1 MAVFD
6 WSSRFETGIEP
17 ADEHHK
23 KLVVM
28 LNDLGDLMLAPQQNR
43 EDLQCLFSALFD
55 YARQH
60 FDDEEQLMA
69 DYGLDS
75 RHTDAHRKEHAEFV
89 HELELMTQ
97 THSADPHSDF
107 EVLYRYLVSWFSFHI
122 LGTDHAMARQ
132 ILRIRSGIS
141 AEAALE
147 QELSSSGQGR
157 PALQDALFDLYEAVT
172 AQNRQLHARNKVL
185 ENQVSVHCQ
194 ALETAN
200 NKLFEE
206 QQILQAI
213 NQQLEQV
220 QTQILKSEKMA
231 SIGQLAAS
239 VAHEINNPIGFV
251 NSNLGT
257 LKIYLERLF
266 DVLGAYACIE
276 KLIPPGTELAAL
288 QSAKQTAELNFLQ
301 RDVVDLLTESREGL
315 ERVKTIVQDLKDFS
329 RTAEAEW
336 RETDLNHDLDCTL
349 NVIWNEIKFKAN
361 IVKDYGDIPRINCIA
376 SQISQVFMNLIIN
389 ASHAIEEF
397 GTITLRTQRQNN
409 LVMVEVADTGK
420 GMPLEVQSRIFE
432 PFFTTKPAGKGTG
445 LGLSLSYDIIQKHGG
460 HIEVSSA
467 PGEGTSFK
475 VWLPLERKSE
485 PK

>member
-1 MAVFD
+1 MSVFD

-23 KLVVM
+23 KLVAM
-28 LNDLGDLMLAPQQNR
+28 LNDLGELVQAPQPNR
-43 EDLQCLFSALFD
+43 QDLQRLFAGLSD

-60 FDDEEQLMA
+60 FDEEEQLMA

-75 RHTDAHRKEHAEFV
+75 RHTGPHREEHAEFAR
-89 HELELMTQ
+89 ELALITGSTE
-97 THSADPHSDF
+97 PHHDLDI
-107 EVLYRYLVSWFSFHI
+107 LYRYLVSWFSFHT

-132 ILRIRSGIS
+132 IVRIRAGLS
-141 AEAALE
+141 AEAALA
-147 QELSSSGQGR
+147 QELNNPGQGQS
-157 PALQDALFDLYEAVT
+157 ALHDALFDLYEAVS
-172 AQNRQLHARNKVL
+172 AQNKQLQARNRVL
-185 ENQVSVHCQ
+185 ENQLEVHGQ
-194 ALETAN
+194 ALESAN
-200 NKLFEE
+200 NKLFED

-213 NQQLEQV
+213 NQQLEQIQV
-220 QTQILKSEKMA
+220 QLLKSDKLA
-231 SIGQLAAS
+231 AIGQLAAS

-266 DVLGAYACIE
+266 EVLGAYAHIE
-276 KLIPPGTELAAL
+276 KLIAPGRELAAL
-288 QSAKQTAELNFLQ
+288 QVAKQNAELNFLQ

-329 RTAEAEW
+329 RTAEAQW
-336 RETDLNHDLDCTL
+336 CDTDLNHDLDSTL
-349 NVIWNEIKFKAN
+349 NVIWSEIKYKTN
-361 IVKDYGDIPRINCIA
+361 IVKDYGEIPKIHCIA

-409 LVMVEVADTGK
+409 LVMVEVTDTGK

-467 PGEGTSFK
+467 PGAGTSFK
-475 VWLPLERKSE
+475 VWLPLERKGE
-485 PK
+485 PQ